1 MCTRSNTRRKT
12 LRKHSHQIVLK
23 MRSDSSRRHQQSI
36 APYIS
41 ETRGS
46 GEDWEVTDELVKDAF
61 AGALETA
68 WQMVKAARDE
78 VVRLEPV
85 TPEQRAQDTERRAFF
100 DEMNQR
106 ATRLSNLVDA
116 AELAAEAYI
125 FGLGTIRREATRRLN
140 ALKKSA

>member
-1 MCTRSNTRRKT
+1 
-12 LRKHSHQIVLK
+12 
-23 MRSDSSRRHQQSI
+23 
-36 APYIS
+36 
-41 ETRGS
+41 
-46 GEDWEVTDELVKDAF
+46 
-61 AGALETA
+61 
-68 WQMVKAARDE
+68 MVKAARDE